1 MPFCLSFKDY
11 DGAPVRVNEQ
21 KDVNEFANM
30 LFDKLESSSRDA
42 GAVIKDTF
50 GGVLV
55 NQIISQE
62 GNFTSERQ
70 EPFNMITLTVQGK
83 ASLVESFDTL
93 VAGDL
98 LTGDNK
104 YQLPDGSKVRC
115 NTV

>member
-1 MPFCLSFKDY
+1 M
-11 DGAPVRVNEQ
+11 
-21 KDVNEFANM
+21 NEFANM
-30 LFDKLESSSRDA
+30 LFDKLESSSPEAAR
-42 GAVIKDTF
+42 VIRETF

-62 GNFTSERQ
+62 NDFTSERQ

-83 ASLVESFDTL
+83 SNLVESFETL

-104 YQLPDGSKVRC
+104 YQLPDGTKVC
-115 NTV
+115 VWGGGGGGKEMKANLLGG